1 MRARSR
7 RVSNGGATTPTARE
21 PDVAVAVGSI
31 LLDVDFRI
39 DHPPEL
45 VDKLRELAA
54 RYARAVPVD

>member
-1 MRARSR
+1 MIEPIDEHTCTFTT
-7 RVSNGGATTPTARE
+7 GADDPTTLA
-21 PDVAVAVGSI
+21 AHLG